1 MPPQPG
7 IFALPYG
14 TTTHSQGG
22 ALAST
27 SSQGHLHHNFHQHGG
42 AVAGPSSRAHVT
54 ASMDDTR
61 KDNRK
66 RKDVSGKLGKEMG
79 DRRDELSFFLSFLL
93 VFLSFLALFVLYSS
107 IIFFPTALR
116 LSCLTFLI
124 I

>member
-27 SSQGHLHHNFHQHGG
+27 GHLHHNFHQHGG
-42 AVAGPSSRAHVT
+42 AVAGPSSRPHV

-93 VFLSFLALFVLYSS
+93 FCLFVFS
-107 IIFFPTALR
+107 P
-116 LSCLTFLI
+116 
-124 I
+124 